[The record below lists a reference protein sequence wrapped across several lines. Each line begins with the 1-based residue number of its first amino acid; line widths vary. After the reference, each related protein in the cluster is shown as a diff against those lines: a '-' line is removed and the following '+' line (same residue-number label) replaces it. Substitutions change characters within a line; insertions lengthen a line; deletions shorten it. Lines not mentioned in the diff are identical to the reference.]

1 MNDFGVNL
9 FQLEISTN
17 QLKLKKMKKVFL
29 TLALVFATS
38 TVLVSCGG
46 DASDDASAATEEG
59 TDEME
64 GEEEGEEDSSAD
76 ATADAE

>member
-17 QLKLKKMKKVFL
+17 QLKFKKMKKVFL

-46 DASDDASAATEEG
+46 DASADASEETTEEG
-59 TDEME
+59 TEE
-64 GEEEGEEDSSAD
+64 GEEEEGEEDASAD
-76 ATADAE
+76 ASADAE

>member
-1 MNDFGVNL
+1 MKVFGVNL

-17 QLKLKKMKKVFL
+17 QLKFKKMKKVFL

-46 DASDDASAATEEG
+46 DASADASEETTEEG
-59 TDEME
+59 TEE
-64 GEEEGEEDSSAD
+64 GGEEEEVEDASAD

>member
-17 QLKLKKMKKVFL
+17 QLKFKKMKKVFL

-46 DASDDASAATEEG
+46 ESTDDAAATEEG
-59 TDEME
+59 TEE
-64 GEEEGEEDSSAD
+64 GGEEEGEEDASAD
-76 ATADAE
+76 ASPNAEQ